1 MNAHCAIM
9 TPRPAVQ
16 VIPPARYR
24 GQALV
29 GTVQYATAFTTLA
42 GIIVRDVYY
51 RYQVLSGSLDT
62 VQEE

>member
-1 MNAHCAIM
+1 M
-9 TPRPAVQ
+9 Q